1 MKNKLLIAVSVI
13 CLLFSSNVTYA
24 TVNSKTNLIT
34 SEKKEENLGQEIAD
48 FAIQY
53 VGNPY
58 VWGGKSLT
66 NGADCSGF
74 ALAVMANFDIEIERV
89 ANDQFQHGEI
99 IDIEN
104 RQPGDLIFY
113 GYESSYADHT
123 AIYIG
128 NNQIV
133 HAKSSAEGIVIS
145 DYDYWNY
152 IGVRRYW

>member
-1 MKNKLLIAVSVI
+1 MKNKLLIVVSTI
-13 CLLFSSNVTYA
+13 CLLFSSNSVYGN
-24 TVNSKTNLIT
+24 VNSETNSQET
-34 SEKKEENLGQEIAD
+34 TKETNLGQEIAD
-48 FAIQY
+48 FAIQF

-74 ALAVMANFDIEIERV
+74 ALSVLANFDIEIERI
-89 ANDQFQHGEI
+89 ANDQFHGGTE
-99 IDIEN
+99 IDIED

-113 GYESSYADHT
+113 GYGFSYADHT

-128 NNQIV
+128 DNQIV